1 MRASS
6 GRYTEDAKEAFVEIG
21 YDVEQRR
28 RTRAEEAAFQQQLAD
43 DFREAYEERK
53 ELYQLEAGEE
63 RKRVRDHAPPVLP
76 AKRLKRDKLGKRRA

>member
-1 MRASS
+1 M
-6 GRYTEDAKEAFVEIG
+6 EIVH
-21 YDVEQRR
+21 DVEQRR

-76 AKRLKRDKLGKRRA
+76 VKRLKRDNHGRMRV